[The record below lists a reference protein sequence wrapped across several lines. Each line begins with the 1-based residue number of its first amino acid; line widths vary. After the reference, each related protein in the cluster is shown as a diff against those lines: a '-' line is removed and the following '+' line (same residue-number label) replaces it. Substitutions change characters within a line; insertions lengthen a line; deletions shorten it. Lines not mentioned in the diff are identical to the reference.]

1 MKATGIVRR
10 IDDLGR
16 VVIPKEI
23 RRTLRI
29 QDGESLEIYT
39 GTAGEIILKKY
50 SPMENI
56 EDYAIKYGKVM
67 WETLGK
73 GIIITDTDSVIA
85 SNGLGVKLDHGS
97 IQIQPQYIQLL
108 VKRKQIYVEK
118 GSKEFKEL
126 YGSWP
131 ENFEGVLITPIIKDG
146 DIIGGIVVIQ
156 VESKG
161 KVSEVDYALSQMG
174 ANYLASQM

>member
-39 GTAGEIILKKY
+39 GSTGEIVLKKY
-50 SPMENI
+50 SPMETI
-56 EDYAIKYGKVM
+56 GEYAVKYGKSM
-67 WETLGK
+67 YETLGK
-73 GIIITDTDSVIA
+73 GVVITDTDKIIA
-85 SNGLGVKLDHGS
+85 ANGVGVRADSNN
-97 IQIQPQYIQLL
+97 IQMQPQYIQTL
-108 VKRKQIYVEK
+108 VKRKQVYIK
-118 GSKEFKEL
+118 RGSKEFKDL
-126 YGSWP
+126 YGGIP
-131 ENFEGVLITPIIKDG
+131 EDTQGILITPIIKDG
-146 DIIGGIVVIQ
+146 DIVGGIAIRQ
-156 VESKG
+156 LEG
-161 KVSEVDYALSQMG
+161 KTKISEVDYVMSQMG

>member
-39 GTAGEIILKKY
+39 GIAGEIILKKY
-50 SPMENI
+50 SPMESI
-56 EDYAIKYGKVM
+56 GDFAIKYAKAM
-67 WETLGK
+67 FESLGK
-73 GIIITDTDSVIA
+73 GIVITDTDKIIA
-85 SNGLGVKLDHGS
+85 ANGVGIRAS
-97 IQIQPQYIQLL
+97 TNNIQMQPQYIQLL
-108 VKRKQIYVEK
+108 VKRKQSYIEK
-118 GSKEFKEL
+118 GTKEFKEL
-126 YGSWP
+126 YPVFP
-131 ENFEGVLITPIIKDG
+131 ENTLGILITPIIKDG
-146 DIIGGIVVIQ
+146 DIIGGLVIHQ
-156 VESKG
+156 VEG
-161 KVSEVDYALSQMG
+161 KEKVNETDYILSQMG